1 MSSTEKTERQVVTIR
16 AMSEED
22 LPVIAELEQQIFPDP
37 WSVNAFSEALAED
50 SWGAL
55 VAEAAGQVAAY
66 ACYLIIDVEAHLTNI
81 AVAEPYRRKSVAKQ
95 LLDHILR
102 IVTEAKCEHL
112 LLEVRPGNVEAVAF
126 YRKHGFHQLYR
137 RPNYYHNPVEDAQVM
152 VYYLGDA
159 QERG

>member
-1 MSSTEKTERQVVTIR
+1 MSSAEKTDPQVVTIR
-16 AMSEED
+16 AMSEDD
-22 LPVIAELEQQIFPDP
+22 LPLIGAMEQRIFPDP
-37 WSVNAFSEALAED
+37 WSENAFSEALAEN

-55 VAEAAGQVAAY
+55 VAEAAGEVVAY

-81 AVAEPYRRKSVAKQ
+81 AVAEPFRRKSVAKQ

-152 VYYLGDA
+152 VYYLGDTL
-159 QERG
+159 EHD

>member
-1 MSSTEKTERQVVTIR
+1 MSSAEKADRQVVTIR
-16 AMSEED
+16 AMSEDD

-37 WSVNAFSEALAED
+37 WSMNAFAEALAED

-55 VAEAAGQVAAY
+55 VAEADGEVAAY

-95 LLDHILR
+95 LLDYILR
-102 IVTEAKCEHL
+102 IVTETKCEYL

-152 VYYLGDA
+152 VYYLGDT
-159 QERG
+159 QVSD

>member
-1 MSSTEKTERQVVTIR
+1 MSSAEMTDRQAITIR

-22 LPVIAELEQQIFPDP
+22 LPVIGNLEQRIFPDP
-37 WSVNAFSEALAED
+37 WSESAFTEALAED

-55 VAEAAGQVAAY
+55 VAEAAGEVVAY

-81 AVAEPYRRKSVAKQ
+81 AVLESYRRKSVAKQ

-102 IVTEAKCEHL
+102 IVTDAKCELL

-126 YRKHGFHQLYR
+126 YRKHGFHLLYR
-137 RPNYYHNPVEDAQVM
+137 RPNYYRNPVEDAQVM
-152 VYYLGDA
+152 VYYLDDTR
-159 QERG
+159 ERE